1 MTVISSNSAALRA
14 QNGSRIAN
22 MELQTA
28 MARLSSGNRIN
39 SASDDAAG
47 LAISNSMT
55 SQITGM
61 NQAIRNANDGISL
74 VQTASGTLS
83 EVTNNLQRIREL
95 AVQSASGT
103 YSDTDRAN
111 MQAEVSALT
120 TQISSSLSGA
130 TFNGVKLFSS
140 DSGGT
145 SIGIQVGA
153 NAGDQVTLNIGS
165 ISTAN
170 LNSTGMNVSL
180 SDANQTSINA
190 SQGALTTAQNTF
202 NTDTKN
208 LNTAKLK
215 LAADQ
220 AAGAS
225 TTVTDADT
233 ADITTKQNLL
243 TGTAGGDGSSNVPGN
258 ADYAGSTALLATAQT
273 NYNAAVA
280 AGSGQALANA
290 NTTMSNVDA
299 MLDTVNSVTAGLGA
313 AESRMNSVVN
323 NLTNNVTNLTDA
335 KSAISDADF
344 SVETT
349 NLAKAQILS
358 QASTA
363 MLAQANQSQQ
373 GVLKLLQ

>member
-1 MTVISSNSAALRA
+1 MTVINSNSAALRA

-39 SASDDAAG
+39 SAADDAAG

-61 NQAIRNANDGISL
+61 NQAIRNSNDGISL
-74 VQTASGTLS
+74 AQTADGTLS

-103 YSDTDRAN
+103 YSDDDRAN
-111 MQAEVSALT
+111 MQTEVAALT
-120 TQISSSLSGA
+120 TQLTSSLTNA
-130 TFNGVKLFSS
+130 TFNGVKLFSTGAT
-140 DSGGT
+140 GGT
-145 SIGIQVGA
+145 TINIQTGSNSDAASNQVAIDLPNIDLTAATAAAASGAAPGNFDVSNTATGTDPSNGVA
-153 NAGDQVTLNIGS
+153 NAQAT
-165 ISTAN
+165 
-170 LNSTGMNVSL
+170 M
-180 SDANQTSINA
+180 TS
-190 SQGALTTAQNTF
+190 
-202 NTDTKN
+202 
-208 LNTAKLK
+208 
-215 LAADQ
+215 
-220 AAGAS
+220 
-225 TTVTDADT
+225 
-233 ADITTKQNLL
+233 
-243 TGTAGGDGSSNVPGN
+243 
-258 ADYAGSTALLATAQT
+258 
-273 NYNAAVA
+273 
-280 AGSGQALANA
+280 
-290 NTTMSNVDA
+290 VDA
-299 MLDTVNSVTAGLGA
+299 MLKTVNTARASLGA
-313 AESRMNSVVN
+313 SESRLNSVVN